1 MTVSTDVKPQA
12 GNLPAALTL
21 FVGRKREV
29 AEVRRVL
36 TKARLLTL
44 TGVGGMGKTRLALE
58 AAAQSCEE
66 FADGAWVVDLAPVRE
81 ASAVADAVASA
92 LGVPDMG
99 TRPVLEQLAGYLAG
113 RNALIVLDNCEHLVD
128 ACTELVKR
136 LLLAAAGLRVLA
148 TSRQTL
154 GITGE
159 YVFTVPPLP
168 ADEAVELLQDRTSAV
183 RPDFRV
189 TDANLAQVR
198 RLCADLD
205 GLPLAIELAAA
216 RLRILTGDQSA
227 ARREDRGAVVTRG
240 GPPAPPRVGA
250 HVPGL
255 RRVSVWGA
263 PRQRILTVDQ
273 AADRLEDRFA
283 LLTGG
288 CRTAPPRQR
297 TLRALVDWSWELCSR
312 AERLLWNRLS
322 IFAGTFALDAAEE
335 VCAGEGIA
343 PHEVLDL
350 LDRLVAQSVVLTCE
364 AEGLPRY
371 RLLETVR
378 RYGRERLAESGEEE
392 ALRQRHRDFFLAL
405 ARRVDKGWYGPGQ
418 VENLARLRAEHGN
431 LLTALDGDTDPQ
443 ARLALAAALAFHW
456 CVGGFLGE
464 GRRQFERALT
474 SVPEPTPERA
484 RALVSAV
491 WVALCQGDLAMAGRW
506 LDEADVIGEQL
517 GDQALLADVR
527 GFRGVSAHFRGQV
540 EEATMRYEDALATL
554 TALGDERGAAGWLL
568 ALACLQA
575 YVGDP
580 RAVRTGGHL
589 IAAAEATGERWG
601 HAQVLLALGFD
612 AWQRGEWEETGA
624 HASAALESMRGFN
637 DHSAVARMLEVLAW
651 ATAAAGD
658 REQAARILGS
668 ADTLWRDAGTAI
680 TAFDPR
686 MAEFHARCE
695 AEIIDALGAAS
706 YTTAFDEG
714 RLHGSPD
721 RAIVLALEPH
731 TNAPAHSGNSP
742 AVPNP
747 NPLTRRERE
756 VAELVAQGMSNRQIG
771 STLGRSSR
779 TIEGHVENILAK
791 LQFGSRAQIASWW
804 TANQP
809 SAP

>member
-1 MTVSTDVKPQA
+1 M
-12 GNLPAALTL
+12 TL

-216 RLRILTGDQSA
+216 RLRILT
-227 ARREDRGAVVTRG
+227 
-240 GPPAPPRVGA
+240 
-250 HVPGL
+250 
-255 RRVSVWGA
+255 
-263 PRQRILTVDQ
+263 VDQ

-431 LLTALDGDTDPQ
+431 LLAALDGDTDPQ

-464 GRRQFERALT
+464 GRRQFERALA

-540 EEATMRYEDALATL
+540 EEAMMRYEDALATL